1 MTSRLNIS
9 ASTVSPC
16 YPTVFTSPVQLAS
29 KQLMRVYGHSH
40 GWKMFDSRYLTP
52 AVRTH
57 LTREVDG
64 LNAILAAFPG
74 YQRFVEIGCGYGRL
88 LEWSIG
94 KGLCY
99 DGLDLVSWIVHL
111 GQIHSRR
118 LLARYPRAQASI
130 HCLPAEAVDTLFP
143 PCLFP
148 TPAVLFFPFNCL
160 GNVRRI
166 ADVLAAV
173 ARTPC
178 DVIVSTFNTR
188 PETTAARIAYYAA
201 CGFSQ
206 LESENRPEGT
216 LIRSMEGLHTC
227 AYSDAHY
234 RAMFDRF
241 GFSQVTVQEVG
252 RHGHL
257 LYFRKCTTGHRA
269 IPIVVGH
276 NAAGT
281 ELRRLSTGKV
291 GIRLHALMD
300 GAARNRPPRAEGS
313 CLLAFD
319 APQPLAA
326 WITDGMLSVEIDRNW
341 HSGTAVYVEI
351 AYPDTRELI
360 PLAAVVKQ
368 VLRKAGDR
376 YQLTLRLVPPHADP
390 LAMASAF
397 K

>member
-9 ASTVSPC
+9 ASKVSPS
-16 YPTVFTSPVQLAS
+16 YLAVSTNPAQLAS
-29 KQLMRVYGHSH
+29 KQLTRVYGHSH

-74 YQRFVEIGCGYGRL
+74 YQRFVEVGCGYGRL

-111 GQIHSRR
+111 GQIRTRR
-118 LLARYPRAQASI
+118 VLARYPRAQASI

-143 PCLFP
+143 PCSFP
-148 TPAVLFFPFNCL
+148 TPALLLFPFNCL

-188 PETTAARIAYYAA
+188 AETTAARIAYYAA

-206 LESENRPEGT
+206 FESEKRQEGT
-216 LIRSMEGLHTC
+216 LIRSMEGLHTW

-234 RAMFDRF
+234 CAIFDHF
-241 GFSQVTVQEVG
+241 GFSLATVQEAG

-257 LYFRKCTTGHRA
+257 LYFRNRTPGCRAVSVMKGHSA
-269 IPIVVGH
+269 V
-276 NAAGT
+276 GT
-281 ELRRLSTGKV
+281 ESRQLSTGKV
-291 GIRLHALMD
+291 SIRLHALMGD
-300 GAARNRPPRAEGS
+300 AAQGRPPRADGS
-313 CLLAFD
+313 CLLTFD
-319 APQPLAA
+319 ASQPLAA
-326 WITDGMLSVEIDRNW
+326 WITDDMLSVEIDRNW
-341 HSGTAVYVEI
+341 QAGTAVYVEI
-351 AYPDTRELI
+351 VYPGTRELI
-360 PLAAVVKQ
+360 QFAAVVKQ
-368 VLRKAGDR
+368 ALRKAGER
-376 YQLTLRLVPPHADP
+376 YQTTLRLVPSYAR
-390 LAMASAF
+390 STRYGF
-397 K
+397 SI